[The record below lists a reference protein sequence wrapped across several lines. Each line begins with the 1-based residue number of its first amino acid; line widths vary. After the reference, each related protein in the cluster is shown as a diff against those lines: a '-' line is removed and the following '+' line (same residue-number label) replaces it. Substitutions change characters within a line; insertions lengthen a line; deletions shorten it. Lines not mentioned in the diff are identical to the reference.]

1 MEKKIFDYIEK
12 HNMISRGDLIVTG
25 LSGGADSMC
34 LIKVLQ
40 SYQKKVDFR
49 LCAVH
54 VNHMIRGEEAFR
66 DENYVKEYCESNGI
80 MLKVFHIDVPEM
92 SEKLHMSC
100 EEAGRKARYDSFNA
114 VCDELGDGGTSR
126 IAVAHHANDQAETV
140 LFQLIRGSGVRGGAG
155 IRPVNDRI
163 IRPLLCVTRAQIE
176 EYLKDCGISYVTDST
191 NLSNDYSRNKLRN
204 EIIPYF
210 EKNLNEG
217 AVENIAS
224 FAEILNDT
232 YDYIGENA
240 DKVIDEYVR
249 IIDDIVFI
257 DKAVL
262 HEAAVI
268 RRIIIH
274 RMLGVAAG
282 SKKDICSIHVS
293 MAEEVLAS
301 PMGTSVSLPYTLT
314 VQAAE
319 KGIYIYKGNKDIY
332 EHKEIRRIE
341 GCDFPLIGDGNI
353 HMEIEEWDK
362 NKKFTADDYTKY
374 FDYDKIK
381 VTLSVRSRKTGD
393 YIIVTQDGKRKNIK
407 QYFIDRK
414 VPRTLRDR
422 VMLVAADNDI
432 LWIAGLRDSAGYR
445 IDENTT
451 HVLKMWVE
459 GKEK

>member
-12 HNMISRGDLIVTG
+12 HNMISRGDLVVAG

-40 SYQKKVDFR
+40 SYQKKMDFR

-66 DENYVKEYCESNGI
+66 DENYVKDYCERNGI

-92 SEKLHMSC
+92 SKKLHMSC

-114 VCDELGDGGTSR
+114 VCNELGKGGTSH

-155 IRPVNDRI
+155 IRPVNGRI
-163 IRPLLCVTRAQIE
+163 IRPLLCVTRNEIE
-176 EYLKDCGISYVTDST
+176 EYLREEEISYVTDST

-204 EIIPYF
+204 EVIPYF
-210 EKNLNEG
+210 EKNFNEG
-217 AVENIAS
+217 VVENIAS

-232 YDYIGENA
+232 SDYIGKNA
-240 DKVIDEYVR
+240 DRIADRYVMR
-249 IIDDIVFI
+249 IDDIIFVNKVI
-257 DKAVL
+257 V

-268 RRIIIH
+268 RKAIIH
-274 RMLGVAAG
+274 ELLGEAAG
-282 SKKDICSIHVS
+282 SKKDICSVHVS
-293 MAEEVLAS
+293 MADEALYS
-301 PMGTSVSLPYTLT
+301 PMGTTVSLPYSLT
-314 VQAAE
+314 VQSADR
-319 KGIYIYKGNKDIY
+319 GIYIYKGNKDIY
-332 EHKEIRRIE
+332 DIAEVRYME
-341 GCDFPLIGDGNI
+341 GCAFPLLGDSDI
-353 HMEIEEWDK
+353 KMEIVEWDK
-362 NKKFTADDYTKY
+362 NKKIAADDYTKY

-381 VTLSVRSRKTGD
+381 GTLSVRSRKTGD
-393 YIIVTQDGKRKNIK
+393 YIIVTQDGKKKSIK

-414 VPRTLRDR
+414 VPKTLRDR
-422 VMLVAADNDI
+422 VILVSADNDI